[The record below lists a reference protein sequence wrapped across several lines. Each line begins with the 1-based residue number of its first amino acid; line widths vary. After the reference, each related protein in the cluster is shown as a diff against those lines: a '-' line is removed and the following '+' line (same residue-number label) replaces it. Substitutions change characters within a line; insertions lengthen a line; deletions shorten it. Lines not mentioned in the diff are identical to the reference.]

1 MELRKMNQT
10 SNAKYLTIILF
21 FRFLFAGYIAGMDQY
36 LFNDIDSA
44 RTVLLIHALIGVLFS
59 LYLFGRRIGIK
70 VLMYVEAIYLLLN
83 LVYSALSIGQVID
96 PGLHD
101 PLADIWLTLMQ
112 VMFSVLTLYYSM
124 KVNKENNR

>member
-1 MELRKMNQT
+1 MNQT
-10 SNAKYLTIILF
+10 RNVKYLTIILL
-21 FRFLFAGYIAGMDQY
+21 FRFLFGGYIAGLDQY

-44 RTVLLIHALIGVLFS
+44 RTVLLIHALMGVLFS

-70 VLMYVEAIYLLLN
+70 ALMYVEGIYLFLN

-101 PLADIWLTLMQ
+101 PLADVWLTLMQ
-112 VMFSVLTLYYSM
+112 IMFSLLTLAYSI
-124 KVNKENNR
+124 KVNREINHSE

>member
-1 MELRKMNQT
+1 
-10 SNAKYLTIILF
+10 
-21 FRFLFAGYIAGMDQY
+21 MDQY

-44 RTVLLIHALIGVLFS
+44 RTVLLIHALMGVLFS

-112 VMFSVLTLYYSM
+112 VTFSALTLYHLM

>member
-1 MELRKMNQT
+1 MNQT
-10 SNAKYLTIILF
+10 RNAKYLTIILF

-36 LFNDIDSA
+36 LFNDTDSA

-70 VLMYVEAIYLLLN
+70 ALMYVEAIYLSLN
-83 LVYSALSIGQVID
+83 LAYSALSIGQVFD

-101 PLADIWLTLMQ
+101 PLADVWLTLMQ
-112 VMFSVLTLYYSM
+112 IMFSVLTLYYSI
-124 KVNKENNR
+124 KVNKGNNR

>member
-1 MELRKMNQT
+1 MELRKMNRT
-10 SNAKYLTIILF
+10 SKTKYLTIILF
-21 FRFLFAGYIAGMDQY
+21 FRFLFGGYIAGMDQY

-112 VMFSVLTLYYSM
+112 VMFSVLTLYSM

>member
-44 RTVLLIHALIGVLFS
+44 RTVLLIHALMGVLFS

>member
-1 MELRKMNQT
+1 MNQT

-21 FRFLFAGYIAGMDQY
+21 FRFLFGGYIAGMDQY
-36 LFNDIDSA
+36 LFNDIESA
-44 RTVLLIHALIGVLFS
+44 RTVILIHALMGVLFS

-70 VLMYVEAIYLLLN
+70 ALMYVEAIYLLLN

-101 PLADIWLTLMQ
+101 PLADVWLTLMQ
-112 VMFSVLTLYYSM
+112 VMFSVLTLYYSI
-124 KVNKENNR
+124 KVNREINPS